1 VQKSTLLEQI
11 ANLVTEKKIDGVKDV
26 RDESDK
32 EGIRIVIE
40 LGRDSYPQK
49 VLNRLYKFTDL
60 QKTFHLNM
68 LALVDGIQPEILNLA
83 DMLSYFL
90 AHREDVI
97 TRRIKFD
104 LDRAKERAHILEGLV
119 KCLADIDEV
128 IRIIRK
134 SENRDDAKTNLM
146 KRFELDEIQANAILE
161 TKLAALA
168 KLERQKI
175 ENELKSLVAQIA
187 EWSDIL
193 KSPAKI
199 KTVIKKEII
208 AVKDVFGDER
218 RTKVYAHKVGE
229 ISEADLIP
237 DQEVIITLT
246 NSGYIKRIN
255 PKEYKTQKR
264 GGKGI
269 IGLKTVGDDIVEQSL
284 VANTHDRILFFCD
297 SGRVFQTLAYEIPE
311 GTRLAKGRA
320 LANFLELMPQE
331 KVLYFLSAG
340 RGTAD
345 KNKISAKS
353 GNQNKYLLTVTKN
366 GIIKK
371 LQLSNLIIFAGRV
384 SLPLH

>member
-1 VQKSTLLEQI
+1 
-11 ANLVTEKKIDGVKDV
+11 V

-331 KVLYFLSAG
+331 KVLYFL
-340 RGTAD
+340 
-345 KNKISAKS
+345 
-353 GNQNKYLLTVTKN
+353 
-366 GIIKK
+366 
-371 LQLSNLIIFAGRV
+371 V
-384 SLPLH
+384 SWQGHG